1 MIKVAI
7 TADAACDMPSSM
19 LEKYNVKT
27 LKCTIRTKTGD
38 FLENSEI
45 VAENLLEYIKKF
57 KQPPTLLH
65 PTVDEY
71 KRFFQ
76 KALESAPSVCH
87 VSVGA
92 RVAPLSYFSALEASK
107 SFSNVHVIDSKQ
119 LSAGMAFTIIEA
131 ARLASDGFD
140 APFICS
146 SLEKLGDKVHTCF
159 TAKNFEFIKL
169 VGALRPPVCELFD
182 LLSLSPFFYVANS
195 SVKRT
200 TLFPKS
206 KSYVERLIKKELSA
220 DGIDTKLLFVSCL
233 NPMGDE
239 ADLIRSEIE
248 KYAHFDEIIF
258 TRPPLKVTATL
269 GESIVGIH
277 YITD

>member
-7 TADAACDMPSSM
+7 TADAACDMSLSM
-19 LEKYNVKT
+19 LEKYNVRT

-45 VAENLLEYIKKF
+45 TAENLLEYINKF
-57 KQPPTLLH
+57 KQPPILLH

-87 VSVGA
+87 ISVGA
-92 RVAPLSYFSALEASK
+92 RVSPFSYINALEASK
-107 SFSNVHVIDSKQ
+107 SFTNVHVIDSKQ
-119 LSAGMAFTIIEA
+119 LSAGMAFAITEA
-131 ARLASDGFD
+131 SKLASDGFD

-159 TAKNFEFIKL
+159 TAKNFEFVKL
-169 VGALRPPVCELFD
+169 VGALKTPVCDLFD
-182 LLSLSPFFYVANS
+182 LLALSPFFYVANS

-200 TLFPKS
+200 VLFPKS
-206 KSYVERLIKKELSA
+206 KSYIERLVKKELSV

-248 KYAHFDEIIF
+248 KYARFDEIIF
-258 TRPPLKVTATL
+258 CRPPLKMVGTL
-269 GESIVGIH
+269 GGSTFGIH
-277 YITD
+277 YLML